1 MNQGVQRR
9 ETSVP
14 IDGPLPDM
22 NMEVSFMPFFEQN
35 CEYLFP
41 PDFDLNHFL
50 FTPEL
55 PETDHGSQSQYPL
68 RYLPD
73 QPDSWMNAS
82 HLSGRNTSDSTAN
95 IPPQVP
101 AAASD
106 AMTHGYLP
114 ATTME
119 SFTGAMSSNDMGL
132 RNMQNAEDWC
142 SQRNSL
148 AETTPPCMTRN
159 HISDAQ
165 PARREALLSAVN
177 QLMQVALTMQ

>member
-1 MNQGVQRR
+1 
-9 ETSVP
+9 
-14 IDGPLPDM
+14 
-22 NMEVSFMPFFEQN
+22 MPFFEQN
-35 CEYLFP
+35 SEYLFP

-55 PETDHGSQSQYPL
+55 PETEHGSQSQAPL
-68 RYLPD
+68 RCLPS
-73 QPDSWMNAS
+73 QPDSWVNTS
-82 HLSGRNTSDSTAN
+82 HLSGRNTSDSRAN
-95 IPPQVP
+95 VPPQVQ
-101 AAASD
+101 AAASE
-106 AMTHGYLP
+106 AMMHGYLP

-119 SFTGAMSSNDMGL
+119 SFTSAMSSDDIGP

-142 SQRNSL
+142 SQRDSL
-148 AETTPPCMTRN
+148 AEMTSPRMMRN